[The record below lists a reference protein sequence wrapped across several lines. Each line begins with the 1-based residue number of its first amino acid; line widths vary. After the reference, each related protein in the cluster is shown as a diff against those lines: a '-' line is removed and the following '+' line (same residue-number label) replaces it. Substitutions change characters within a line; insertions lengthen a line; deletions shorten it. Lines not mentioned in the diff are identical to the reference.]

1 MRRVPVV
8 NYALVA
14 ANVLIFL
21 LGYHSETEQT
31 YARLLR
37 MQLLLDPTNPQ
48 LYQFFTSIFLHG
60 DLMHLAGN
68 MIILWVFG
76 NAINDRFGHVG
87 YAAFYLAG
95 GVLAGLGHM
104 MFSDVPV
111 LGASGAISAVTGAYL
126 VLFPLVRLKLLF
138 WFYIITIFY
147 MSSMYF
153 LLFCFIKDALLSLRG
168 GGGVAYEAHLSGYI
182 FGIGVAAL
190 LLVTKILPRNS
201 FDLLNLI
208 RSAHRRGRYRRM
220 AAQGY
225 DPFSRLAA
233 TGEPGSQRWT
243 QARRSE
249 PPPLN
254 SEEIREL
261 ELRREIANACKRHDL
276 RAAAVR
282 YVDLV
287 SVNSEA
293 VLPRQEQLDV
303 ANQLMHDRQYAD
315 AAGAYEQFRKHH
327 GKYERVGEIYLLLG
341 LLYGRYLNQRNRG
354 VEMLQGAIERLD
366 DSQQVALARSELVK
380 INEESDGS

>member
-1 MRRVPVV
+1 
-8 NYALVA
+8 
-14 ANVLIFL
+14 
-21 LGYHSETEQT
+21 
-31 YARLLR
+31 
-37 MQLLLDPTNPQ
+37 
-48 LYQFFTSIFLHG
+48 
-60 DLMHLAGN
+60 
-68 MIILWVFG
+68 
-76 NAINDRFGHVG
+76 
-87 YAAFYLAG
+87 
-95 GVLAGLGHM
+95 
-104 MFSDVPV
+104 
-111 LGASGAISAVTGAYL
+111 
-126 VLFPLVRLKLLF
+126 
-138 WFYIITIFY
+138 
-147 MSSMYF
+147 
-153 LLFCFIKDALLSLRG
+153 
-168 GGGVAYEAHLSGYI
+168 
-182 FGIGVAAL
+182 
-190 LLVTKILPRNS
+190 
-201 FDLLNLI
+201 
-208 RSAHRRGRYRRM
+208 M